1 VSIVTNT
8 FQFFFNKLIN
18 FRKRWIRRVQINGQ
32 SIEREDARLVKQML
46 ANHLK
51 RTNHAVIQQYEEEF
65 ARLNQLSFAFSF
77 IKGRVALSACISALD
92 LKPGDKVILPAYTCV
107 VVANAFW
114 CAGIDVHFCDIEL
127 DTFGLDFESVQMA
140 LSKESNLKAIVLQ
153 HSYGLVCRD
162 FEKILHLAKE
172 NQLLTIEDCTH
183 AFGSTFRGKP
193 VGNWGDLA
201 FFSSEHS
208 KPFSTFCGGMAVT
221 NNEQLAKNLS
231 AFQTRTPF
239 PDHHLTTTMLQNVLF
254 NYYRKRFNGR
264 PFLYRL
270 FTKKLKRERIS
281 TTTKEEINGEKP
293 ADYLQKMPQELARL
307 GLLQLHKIESIWQK
321 RRLRTKYWTAWVAT
335 QEFHPPHITP
345 ESDPILLRYP
355 ILVSEEMKKNHSWA
369 NDLRVEIGVWFI
381 SPLHPSNIDIGR
393 FPNAEKAVKC
403 CINLPTLW

>member
-8 FQFFFNKLIN
+8 FQFFFNKLSN
-18 FRKRWIRRVQINGQ
+18 LPQRWVRRVQINGQ
-32 SIEREDARLVKQML
+32 SIESEDVRLVKKML
-46 ANHLK
+46 GNDLEY
-51 RTNHAVIQQYEEEF
+51 TNHAVIQQYEEKF
-65 ARLNQLSFAFSF
+65 ARLNQSSSAFSF
-77 IKGRVALSACISALD
+77 LKGRVALSACIAALD

-114 CAGIDVHFCDIEL
+114 FAGIEVHFCDIEL
-127 DTFGLDFESVQMA
+127 DTFGLDFKAVQMA
-140 LSKESNLKAIVLQ
+140 LSKESNLKAIVVQ

-162 FEKILHLAKE
+162 FEKLLQLSKD
-172 NQLLTIEDCTH
+172 NQLPIIEDCTH
-183 AFGSTFRGKP
+183 AFGSTFRGRP
-193 VGNWGDLA
+193 VGNWGNLA

-208 KPFSTFCGGMAVT
+208 KPFSTFCGGMAIT
-221 NNEQLAKNLS
+221 NDEHLANKLS
-231 AFQTRTPF
+231 VFQTKMPF
-239 PDHHLTTTMLQNVLF
+239 PNHHLTTTMLQNVLF

-270 FTKKLKRERIS
+270 FTKKLKRARIS
-281 TTTKEEINGEKP
+281 TTTEEEIKGKKP
-293 ADYLQKMPQELARL
+293 TTYLQKMPPELARL

-321 RRLRTKYWTAWVAT
+321 RQLRTKYWTAWVAT

-355 ILVSEEMKKNHSWA
+355 ILVTEEMKRDHSWA
-369 NDLRVEIGVWFI
+369 NDLKVEIGVWFI